1 MEDRI
6 QIKQNGVYI
15 TLPELL
21 RQHGKLL
28 LEYKPAADQIQGKTL
43 YETYD
48 SGQILV
54 DRSIGALKHRFREGE

>member
-15 TLPELL
+15 TLPELI

-28 LEYKPAADQIQGKTL
+28 LEYKPAADQIQVKTL
-43 YETYD
+43 YDDEN
-48 SGQILV
+48 GQILV
-54 DRSIGALKHRFREGE
+54 NRSIGALKHRFRGDE